1 MREYKFALAAEQDLN
16 EIEAYI
22 AQDHPAAA
30 EDVIDSIEAACQLIA
45 EHPGVGRNRDEIEP
59 GVRSFPAASYVIY
72 YAAEENQPVG
82 IARII
87 HGKRDAGP
95 AFHGP

>member
-1 MREYKFALAAEQDLN
+1 MKEYKLALAAELDLN

-30 EDVIDSIEAACQLIA
+30 EDVIDGIEAACRLIA
-45 EHPGVGRNRDEIEP
+45 EHPRVGRHRDEIEL
-59 GVRSFPAASYVIY
+59 GVMSFPVGSYLIY
-72 YAAEENQPVG
+72 YTAEENQSVG

-87 HGKRDAGP
+87 HSKRDAGP
-95 AFHGP
+95 AFHEL